1 MNAATPTPSS
11 DTGRARRIDFGRVN
25 VAALDVLEMLVQRWL
40 PGGRLDGREYVARN
54 PRRDDRTPGSF
65 KVNIRTGK
73 WADFATGDCGGDP
86 VSLAAYVHGLSQGE
100 AARELARTLGV
111 PL

>member
-1 MNAATPTPSS
+1 MTAATPTPNRV
-11 DTGRARRIDFGRVN
+11 TWRARRIDFGRVN
-25 VAALDVLEMLVQRWL
+25 AAALDVLEMLVRRWL
-40 PGGRLDGREYVARN
+40 PDGRIEGREYVARN

-65 KVNIRTGK
+65 KVNLRSGK
-73 WADFATGDCGGDP
+73 WADFATGEAGGDV

-100 AARELARTLGV
+100 AARKLARALGV